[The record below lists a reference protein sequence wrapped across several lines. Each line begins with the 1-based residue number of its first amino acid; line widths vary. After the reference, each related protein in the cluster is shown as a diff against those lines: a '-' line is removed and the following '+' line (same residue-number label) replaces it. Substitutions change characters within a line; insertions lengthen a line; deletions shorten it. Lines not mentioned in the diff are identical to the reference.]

1 MPPRLI
7 GIVRVEVPAGI
18 KRGRRQ
24 RPDNRDK
31 AAECGAGV
39 WNIMIWHLEIQ
50 FLYIGMNN
58 SREKV
63 VWANLLLIISDLYLL
78 GYYCHGWLPLNEVT
92 DKNTPSKGF
101 VRLVHRLEVQP
112 QLQDLRSHF
121 VEFIMY
127 SFLFFFYW
135 TFKWIFVFHSWYLDD
150 PFNCEAK
157 EFLLMVPDGQRQT
170 ALYDKKKTLN
180 MDQTSSKRKSTLKSA
195 QSDSSPKCSG
205 LTHYE
210 SGRVTRHS
218 EKLEVKS
225 TEDHLEDKS
234 QDPETG
240 LRLHF
245 SDPKDKSIFSTVYTQ
260 NMQVFF
266 SVPLKW
272 MNSCNFNV

>member
-78 GYYCHGWLPLNEVT
+78 GYYCHGWLPLNKVT
-92 DKNTPSKGF
+92 DKNTQSKGF
-101 VRLVHRLEVQP
+101 VRLVHRLKVQP

-121 VEFIMY
+121 VEFIMC

-150 PFNCEAK
+150 SIDCEAI
-157 EFLLMVPDGQRQT
+157 EFMLMVPDGQRQT

-180 MDQTSSKRKSTLKSA
+180 MDQTSSKRNSERSESPHWSQHRVILPRNAKGSRTVNLAMLQEIQKSS
-195 QSDSSPKCSG
+195 
-205 LTHYE
+205 
-210 SGRVTRHS
+210 R
-218 EKLEVKS
+218 
-225 TEDHLEDKS
+225 
-234 QDPETG
+234 
-240 LRLHF
+240 
-245 SDPKDKSIFSTVYTQ
+245 
-260 NMQVFF
+260 
-266 SVPLKW
+266 
-272 MNSCNFNV
+272 

>member
-1 MPPRLI
+1 
-7 GIVRVEVPAGI
+7 
-18 KRGRRQ
+18 
-24 RPDNRDK
+24 
-31 AAECGAGV
+31 
-39 WNIMIWHLEIQ
+39 
-50 FLYIGMNN
+50 
-58 SREKV
+58 
-63 VWANLLLIISDLYLL
+63 
-78 GYYCHGWLPLNEVT
+78 
-92 DKNTPSKGF
+92 
-101 VRLVHRLEVQP
+101 
-112 QLQDLRSHF
+112 
-121 VEFIMY
+121 
-127 SFLFFFYW
+127 
-135 TFKWIFVFHSWYLDD
+135 
-150 PFNCEAK
+150 
-157 EFLLMVPDGQRQT
+157 MVPDGQRQT
-170 ALYDKKKTLN
+170 ALYDKKKMLN

-240 LRLHF
+240 LKLHF